1 MSTFTENA
9 RFSHYLISS
18 KLGQG
23 GMGEVFLARDLE
35 LERRVA
41 LKILP
46 ADLAGDDEN
55 IRRFVREAKAASAL
69 NHPNILTIYEVGHED
84 GLRYISTEYVHG
96 ETLRQRIR
104 RGSISRDSAIE
115 IASQIG
121 AALNAAHSNGIVHRD
136 IKPEN
141 IMIREDG
148 LVKVLDFGLAKL
160 HETESPR
167 QTGSDALTEVQIN
180 TERGIVMGT
189 AQYLSPEQARG
200 KKIDGRSDIWSLGV
214 ILYEMLAGVRPFEG
228 ETTTDVLAGILKSE
242 PEPLSNGSD
251 ATSEELA
258 RIVRKA
264 LEKDA
269 DKRYQKATDFLQ
281 DLKELA
287 SDRAPGRDSG
297 RSELL
302 GSETLPT
309 MRLEPRQIATLENLR
324 GSGPDLIASDAVTGK
339 DRAASRRR
347 NILLLSAA
355 AVLVAVMGVAAYYKF
370 TSPGSLNSIA
380 VLPFQNGSG
389 DPNLDYLSD
398 GISESIIDRLTLLP
412 NLKVIARNSSFKFR
426 GQDAAA
432 DAAKALGIRAVVTG
446 RVIQRADQLSVRVE
460 LVDAQDNRQLWS
472 QVFNRNAG
480 EAQSIQEEISL
491 GIAERLRALEP
502 SIGPAEMTQRD
513 LVKPRAFEQLLR
525 ARFALRQYTPE
536 STRKAIELYEG
547 AINEEP
553 GYPDAHAELAYAYR
567 ISSSNAFVDPAE
579 ANPKAARSAE
589 KALQLD
595 DRIALAHLVLAEVE
609 RDNWNWAGAE
619 VQYRRSSELNPN
631 LAEGHEAY
639 AIYLSVLGRHDDA
652 IAEMKRAAELD
663 PLRLQ
668 SHVSLGAVYYN
679 ARRYDEASG
688 ALRKALDLDANSPV
702 AHAWL
707 GIVNAGRGSFGDAV
721 ADYRRAIELGDNTTA
736 TRCYYGYALA
746 RNGQPEEAREISR
759 VLGSGSEFVSPV
771 GLAVLYTGLG
781 EKAAALE
788 SLEKAFRER
797 DPQLQYLNVEPHFDS
812 LRGEARFQA
821 VVTQVGLSR

>member
-1 MSTFTENA
+1 MVTLTENA
-9 RFSHYLISS
+9 GFSHYRIIS
-18 KLGQG
+18 KLGAG
-23 GMGEVFLARDLE
+23 GMGEVFLAQDLE

-46 ADLAGDDEN
+46 TDLAGDDEN

-69 NHPNILTIYEVGHED
+69 NHPNILTIYEVGHEQ
-84 GLRYISTEYVHG
+84 GLRYISTEYIHG
-96 ETLRQRIR
+96 ETLRQRMR
-104 RGSISRDSAIE
+104 RERFPLDLSIETSIQ
-115 IASQIG
+115 IA
-121 AALNAAHSNGIVHRD
+121 AALNAAHTHGIVHRD

-141 IMIREDG
+141 IMLREDG

-160 HETESPR
+160 HETESEN
-167 QTGSDALTEVQIN
+167 TGPDALTQVQIN

-200 KKIDGRSDIWSLGV
+200 KQIDGRSDIWSLGV
-214 ILYEMLAGVRPFEG
+214 ILYEMLSGVRPFEG
-228 ETTTDVLAGILKSE
+228 ETTTDVLAGILKSD
-242 PEPLSNGSD
+242 PEPLIGAAAVVPD
-251 ATSEELA
+251 ELE
-258 RIVRKA
+258 RILLKA
-264 LEKDA
+264 LEKDV
-269 DKRYQKATDFLQ
+269 DQRYQTANEMLN
-281 DLKELA
+281 DLKALRLDQA
-287 SDRAPGRDSG
+287 VSRDSG
-297 RSELL
+297 RSDVS

-309 MRLEPRQIATLENLR
+309 LPISLQQNPTLKSGIASE
-324 GSGPDLIASDAVTGK
+324 PDLSASYKVSVKEFIAA
-339 DRAASRRR
+339 RRKSLL
-347 NILLLSAA
+347 ILSVII
-355 AVLVAVMGVAAYYKF
+355 VLVGVLGAGAYYKL
-370 TSPGSLNSIA
+370 TSSASLNSIA

-426 GQDAAA
+426 GQDDVT
-432 DAAKALGIRAVVTG
+432 DAAKTLGVRAVVTG
-446 RVIQRADQLSVRVE
+446 RVVQRADQLSVRVE
-460 LVDAQDNRQLWS
+460 LIDAEDNRQLWS

-491 GIAERLRALEP
+491 GIAERLRSLEP
-502 SIGPAEMTQRD
+502 TIGPAEMTQRD

-536 STRKAIELYEG
+536 STRKAIELYQQ

-567 ISSSNAFVDPAE
+567 VLSGNAFVDPAE
-579 ANPKAARSAE
+579 ANPKARSAAE

-595 DRIALAHLVLAEVE
+595 DRVALAHLVLAEIE

-619 VQYRRSSELNPN
+619 GQYRRTNELNPN
-631 LAEGHEAY
+631 LAEGREAY

-652 IAEMKRAAELD
+652 IAEIKRAAELD
-663 PLRLQ
+663 PLRLHTQ
-668 SHVSLGAVYYN
+668 VTLGAVYYN

-707 GIVNAGRGSFGDAV
+707 GIVNAGRGSFGEAV
-721 ADYRRAIELGDNTTA
+721 ADYRRAIELGDTTAA

-746 RNGQPEEAREISR
+746 RNGQSDEAREIAR
-759 VLGSGSEFVSPV
+759 QLRSGSEFVSPV
-771 GLAVLYTGLG
+771 GLAVLYTGIG
-781 EKAAALE
+781 DKAAALE
-788 SLEKAFRER
+788 SLEKALRER

-821 VVTQVGLSR
+821 IVAQVGLSR

>member
-1 MSTFTENA
+1 
-9 RFSHYLISS
+9 
-18 KLGQG
+18 
-23 GMGEVFLARDLE
+23 MGEVFLAQDLE

-46 ADLAGDDEN
+46 SELAGDDEN

-69 NHPNILTIYEVGHED
+69 NHPNILTIYEVGHEQ
-84 GLRYISTEYVHG
+84 GLRYISTEYIHG
-96 ETLRQRIR
+96 ETLRQLMRKEMLPR
-104 RGSISRDSAIE
+104 ELAID
-115 IASQIG
+115 IALQIG
-121 AALNAAHSNGIVHRD
+121 AALKAAHANGIIHRD

-160 HETESPR
+160 HESETQQP
-167 QTGSDALTEVQIN
+167 GPDALTQVQIN

-242 PEPLSNGSD
+242 PEPLRTVTNGVPG
-251 ATSEELA
+251 ALEQ
-258 RIVRKA
+258 IVLKA

-269 DKRYQKATDFLQ
+269 DKRYQTAADLLR
-281 DLKELA
+281 DLKQVQHDQEP
-287 SDRAPGRDSG
+287 DRSSG
-297 RSELL
+297 GSELS
-302 GSETLPT
+302 GSETMPT
-309 MRLEPRQIATLENLR
+309 IRIESQQIPTLKN
-324 GSGPDLIASDAVTGK
+324 V
-339 DRAASRRR
+339 AASGSDLNTSGGRSRRSTW
-347 NILLLSAA
+347 LLLSALIVIIGVIA
-355 AVLVAVMGVAAYYKF
+355 VAAYYRL
-370 TSPGSLNSIA
+370 TTPTMLNSIA

-426 GQDAAA
+426 GQDDVT
-432 DAAKALGIRAVVTG
+432 DAAKALGVRAVVTG

-472 QVFNRNAG
+472 QVFNRNAA

-502 SIGPAEMTQRD
+502 SIGPAETTQRD

-536 STRKAIELYEG
+536 STRKAIELYQE

-567 ISSSNAFVDPAE
+567 VSSGNAFVDPAE
-579 ANPKAARSAE
+579 ENPKAKKSAE

-595 DRIALAHLVLAEVE
+595 DRIALAHLVLAEIE
-609 RDNWNWAGAE
+609 RDNWNWSGAE
-619 VQYRRSSELNPN
+619 GQYRRTNELNPN

-652 IAEMKRAAELD
+652 IAEIKRAAELD
-663 PLRLQ
+663 PLRLHTQ
-668 SHVSLGAVYYN
+668 VTLGAVYYN
-679 ARRYDEASG
+679 ARRYDEATG

-707 GIVNAGRGSFGDAV
+707 GIVNAARGSFGEAL
-721 ADYRRAIELGDNTTA
+721 ADYRRAIELGDTTTA
-736 TRCYYGYALA
+736 TRSYYGYALA
-746 RNGQPEEAREISR
+746 RNGQADEASEIAR
-759 VLGSGSEFVSPV
+759 QLRSGSEFVSPV
-771 GLAVLYTGLG
+771 GLAVLYTGIG
-781 EKAAALE
+781 DKAAAIE
-788 SLEKAFRER
+788 SLDKALRER

-821 VVTQVGLSR
+821 IVTQVGLSK

>member
-1 MSTFTENA
+1 
-9 RFSHYLISS
+9 
-18 KLGQG
+18 
-23 GMGEVFLARDLE
+23 MGEVFLAQDVE

-46 ADLAGDDEN
+46 TDLAGDDEN
-55 IRRFVREAKAASAL
+55 IRRFIREAKAASAL
-69 NHPNILTIYEVGHED
+69 NHPNILTIYEVGHEQ
-84 GLRYISTEYVHG
+84 GLRYISTEYIHG
-96 ETLRQRIR
+96 ETLRQRMR
-104 RGSISRDSAIE
+104 HERLPLDLAIDTATQ
-115 IASQIG
+115 IA
-121 AALNAAHSNGIVHRD
+121 AALNAAHANGIVHRD

-141 IMIREDG
+141 IMVRDDG

-160 HETESPR
+160 HETDSEKSGP
-167 QTGSDALTEVQIN
+167 DAVTQFQIN

-214 ILYEMLAGVRPFEG
+214 ILYEMLSDVRPFEG

-242 PEPLSNGSD
+242 PEPLGGL
-251 ATSEELA
+251 AEGIPEELE
-258 RIVRKA
+258 RIVRKM

-269 DKRYQKATDFLQ
+269 GERYQTANDLLHDLR
-281 DLKELA
+281 DLKHEQVL
-287 SDRAPGRDSG
+287 SRDSG

-309 MRLEPRQIATLENLR
+309 IRLQPQQLPTLQNEVES
-324 GSGPDLIASDAVTGK
+324 GSDLNTSDAK
-339 DRAASRRR
+339 ASRRR
-347 NILLLSAA
+347 TVLLLATIV
-355 AVLVAVMGVAAYYKF
+355 VLVGGLGVAAYYKL
-370 TSPGSLNSIA
+370 TSPTLLNSIA

-412 NLKVIARNSSFKFR
+412 NLKVIARNSSFRFR
-426 GQDAAA
+426 GQDDVT
-432 DAAKALGIRAVVTG
+432 DAAKALGVRAVVTG

-472 QVFNRNAG
+472 QVYNRSAG
-480 EAQSIQEEISL
+480 EAQLIQEEISL

-502 SIGPAEMTQRD
+502 TIGPADMARRD

-536 STRKAIELYEG
+536 STQKAIELYQK

-567 ISSSNAFVDPAE
+567 VLAGNAFVDPAE
-579 ANPKAARSAE
+579 ANPKARSSAE
-589 KALQLD
+589 RALQLD
-595 DRIALAHLVLAEVE
+595 DRVALAHLVLAEIE

-619 VQYRRSSELNPN
+619 SQYRRTNELNPN

-639 AIYLSVLGRHDDA
+639 AIYLSILGRHEDA
-652 IAEMKRAAELD
+652 IAEIKRAAELD
-663 PLRLQ
+663 PLRLHTQ
-668 SHVSLGAVYYN
+668 VTLGAAYYN
-679 ARRYDEASG
+679 ARRFDEAIA
-688 ALRKALDLDANSPV
+688 ALHKALDLDANSPV

-707 GIVNAGRGSFGDAV
+707 GIVHAGRGSFGDAV
-721 ADYRRAIELGDNTTA
+721 TDYRRAIELGDTTAA
-736 TRCYYGYALA
+736 TRCYYGYSLA
-746 RNGQPEEAREISR
+746 RNGQMDEAREIAR
-759 VLGSGSEFVSPV
+759 QLRSGSEFVSPV
-771 GLAVLYTGLG
+771 GLAVLAAGIG
-781 EKAAALE
+781 DKAAALE

-821 VVTQVGLSR
+821 IVAQVGLSR